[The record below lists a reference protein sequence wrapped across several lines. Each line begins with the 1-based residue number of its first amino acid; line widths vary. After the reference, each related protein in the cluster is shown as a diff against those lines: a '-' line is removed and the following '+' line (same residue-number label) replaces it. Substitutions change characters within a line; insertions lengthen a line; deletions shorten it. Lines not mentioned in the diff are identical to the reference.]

1 MNYQKIHDSIIE
13 RAKLRN
19 LEAGVYYEKH
29 HILARSVGGG
39 NDAENLVLLT
49 AKEHFVIHRLLFQVD
64 SENRKLADAFIFLC
78 NQCFMSKFENQQDHM
93 SWEEFTSENKKKNRS
108 IRLMWRLKLHNYMQD
123 KSSQL
128 YKIRFLR
135 PYLYETPS
143 SRLYQKAK
151 ERAWKS
157 KLK

>member
-64 SENRKLADAFIFLC
+64 SENRKLAAAFIFLC
-78 NQCFMSKFENQQDHM
+78 NQCFMSKFENKLDYR
-93 SWEEFTSENKKKNRS
+93 SGEDLTSENKKENRS
-108 IRLMWRLKLHNYMQD
+108 LRLMRRLKLHNNMQD

-128 YKIRFLR
+128 YKIRFLH

-143 SRLYQKAK
+143 SRLYQEAK

>member
-64 SENRKLADAFIFLC
+64 SYTNAMNTIKRIGG
-78 NQCFMSKFENQQDHM
+78 
-93 SWEEFTSENKKKNRS
+93 S
-108 IRLMWRLKLHNYMQD
+108 ISIIKTNVSSFFSCLHVN
-123 KSSQL
+123 
-128 YKIRFLR
+128 
-135 PYLYETPS
+135 
-143 SRLYQKAK
+143 
-151 ERAWKS
+151 
-157 KLK
+157 